1 MFKNDKICELIM
13 RYRLTSSSKLNEEDI
28 TKIENKILKNFDVT
42 TFIYIS
48 NLVNYEEKVISTI

>member
-1 MFKNDKICELIM
+1 M